1 MPLTIPA
8 IDDRKYQ
15 QLLDEALARVPIHN
29 PEWTNFNK
37 SDPGVTLI
45 ELFAFLTESLLYRA
59 NQVPER
65 NRRKFLQLLGV
76 GLQPATAAQGLI
88 TFRNERGA
96 ARTLTLAGGV
106 EVRAGPIPFRTERGL
121 DVLPLEAA
129 AYYKRSVAPDERT
142 TAYYEELYA
151 SFTATD
157 VENPDPAT
165 LKFYET
171 TPFSPRGTE
180 PVDLSTETIDG
191 SLWLALMV
199 RPVDLADPNAVERAR
214 EDIKGKTLSLGLVPA
229 AGEQGRRV
237 APGEQPGAE
246 ARAVL
251 QFQLP
256 SLPPGGALSEV
267 EAERNARYRVL
278 SSVEL
283 PEQPVVVDVPLPST
297 VEELRLWTNLNPL
310 EAGTRDFPPA
320 LANEEQERRIVT
332 WLRIT
337 GVSGSQARLL
347 WTGINTA
354 SVTQRSDVVN
364 ELLPAGTGE
373 PDQVVKLAKTPVL
386 PGTVRITVTS
396 GTQSEAWEQI
406 DDLMAAGPEVA
417 VPDPRLPPGAPVVRN
432 PRVKVFTVDPESGEV
447 RFGDGLHGA
456 RPPLGATLR
465 ADYAYGV
472 GKAGN
477 LGPGAITSGPAL
489 PPGIQVVNPLP
500 TWGGA
505 DAETVREGEKQI
517 ARHLQHR
524 ERLVTVRDFETL
536 TLRTPGVSVGRV
548 DVLPA
553 FHPTLSPNE
562 PGDSPGS
569 VTVMVLPRFDP
580 DPPKEAG
587 PDTFTDTI
595 ACWLAPRRLVTTEL
609 FVRRPQY
616 VPIWV
621 SVGLDVVAGVST
633 AVVREAVKQALSDF
647 LSPLP
652 PPDVEPLAEQES
664 LLSTPQYSAVRKGW
678 PLRKAVVALELAAVA
693 SRVSGVSF
701 VKQVRLG
708 LGEGAA
714 QEQVP
719 MTGLQLPRLAGIVVA
734 VGDAPTLD
742 ELRGTAPDTGTGGS
756 GGNGGQGPV
765 VVPVP
770 IVPEEC

>member
-1 MPLTIPA
+1 MPLSIPT

-59 NQVPER
+59 NQIPER

-76 GLQPATAAQGLI
+76 SLQPATAAQGLV

-96 ARTLTLAGGV
+96 PRTLTLAGGV
-106 EVRAGPIPFRTERGL
+106 EVRAGPVPFRTERGL
-121 DVLPLEAA
+121 DVLPIEAV
-129 AYYKRSVAPDERT
+129 AYYKRKTAPDDQT
-142 TAYYEELYA
+142 TAYYQELYA
-151 SFTATD
+151 SFTESTSG
-157 VENPDPAT
+157 NTPPQ
-165 LKFYET
+165 LQFYET

-180 PVDLSTETIDG
+180 PVDLGTEAIDQ

-199 RPVDLADPNAVERAR
+199 RPVDLADPNALERAR
-214 EDIKGKTLSLGLVPA
+214 EELKGKTLSLGLVPA
-229 AGEQGRRV
+229 PEAEGRRV
-237 APGEQPGAE
+237 GPGDQPGAE
-246 ARAVL
+246 TRAVL

-256 SLPPGGALSEV
+256 SLPPNGALPDEESG
-267 EAERNARYRVL
+267 RNALYRVL
-278 SSVEL
+278 STAEL
-283 PEQPVVVDVPLPST
+283 PDLPVVVDVPLPST

-310 EAGTRDFPPA
+310 ESGTRDFPPA
-320 LANEEQERRIVT
+320 LDNDEQERRVIT
-332 WLRIT
+332 WLRI
-337 GVSGSQARLL
+337 SGAAGARVRLL
-347 WTGINTA
+347 WAGSNVS
-354 SVTQRSDVVN
+354 SVTQRTEVVN
-364 ELLPAGTGE
+364 ELLPSGTGE
-373 PDQVVKLAKTPVL
+373 PEQVVKLAKTPVL

-396 GTQSEAWEQI
+396 GSESEAWEQI
-406 DDLMAAGPEVA
+406 DDLLAAGPEVA
-417 VPDPRLPPGAPVVRN
+417 VPDPRLPPGTPVASN

-477 LGPGAITSGPAL
+477 LGPGAITTGPGL
-489 PPGIQVVNPLP
+489 PPGIQVTNPLS

-505 DAETVREGEKQI
+505 DAETVRDGEKQI
-517 ARHLQHR
+517 ARFLQHR
-524 ERLVTVRDFETL
+524 DRLVTVRDFETL
-536 TLRTPGVSVGRV
+536 TLRTPGVAVGRV

-553 FHPTLSPNE
+553 FHPALAPNE

-569 VTVMVLPRFDP
+569 VTVMVVPRYDP
-580 DPPKEAG
+580 DPPRDAG
-587 PDTFTDTI
+587 PDTFVDTI

-609 FVRRPQY
+609 FVRRPEY

-621 SVGLDVVAGVST
+621 TVGIDVVAGVAIAT
-633 AVVREAVKQALSDF
+633 VREAVKQALTDF

-652 PPDVEPLAEQES
+652 PPDVEPLSDAES
-664 LLSTPQYSAVRKGW
+664 LLTTPQYSAQQKGW

-708 LGEGAA
+708 LGTGT
-714 QEQVP
+714 QQDQVA
-719 MTGLQLPRLAGIVVA
+719 MTGLQLPRLAGISIA
-734 VGDAPTLD
+734 VGDAPGLD
-742 ELRGTAPDTGTGGS
+742 ELRGTVPAQGTGTGS
-756 GGNGGQGPV
+756 QGPV

-770 IVPEEC
+770 VVPEEC